1 MDLLRSMRVFAR
13 VVDEGSFAA
22 AARTLELGPAIVT
35 RAVAELEEEL
45 GARLLH
51 RTTRRLALTE
61 IGTAYLDR
69 VRQILADIDDA
80 AAMASARTHEL
91 RGTVRL
97 LVPPAVAVHQI
108 AKHLPRLQ
116 ERHPELSLEV
126 DALAPVE
133 AAGEAFDLSI
143 VWAIEPLRGEYIAR
157 RLARTETVLCAT
169 PDYLDRRGRPSHPV
183 ELERHE
189 TLTPPIGEL
198 QRGLEFVHRGHAA
211 GALRLPASANP
222 AGDGAR
228 RHQLCRRTRRAGRRG
243 PALLRRR
250 GRAGG
255 ARARVGAAEVA
266 ALRHHPVGDDADAQA
281 CAGTDAR
288 GAGLPAGGL
297 RRPGRGPLAGGR
309 RLRDGAAGLIARQAS
324 SRRKPT
330 PAGWMHAPRKRPCH
344 PPPDPARARPTRQP
358 PRIERTRPCGHPPA
372 DGRCPDAASTLP
384 APCGLGIRR

>member
-1 MDLLRSMRVFAR
+1 MRVFAR

-69 VRQILADIDDA
+69 VRQILGDIDDA
-80 AAMASARTHEL
+80 AAMASACTHEL

-133 AAGEAFDLSI
+133 AASEAFDLSI

-198 QRGLEFVHRGHAA
+198 QRGLEFVHRGAT
-211 GALRLPASANP
+211 GGTPPERFVFRP
-222 AGDGAR
+222 
-228 RHQLCRRTRRAGRRG
+228 RRTPLATAHVDTNYAAALAGLG
-243 PALLRRR
+243 
-250 GRAGG
+250 
-255 ARARVGAAEVA
+255 VA
-266 ALRHHPVGDDADAQA
+266 ALPSFVVADALAEHALEWVLPTWQLFGSTLWA
-281 CAGTDAR
+281 TMPTRKHVPAR
-288 GAGLPAGGL
+288 TRAVLDFLLEVFGGQDED
-297 RRPGRGPLAGGR
+297 PWLA
-309 RLRDGAAGLIARQAS
+309 AAGCA
-324 SRRKPT
+324 T
-330 PAGWMHAPRKRPCH
+330 
-344 PPPDPARARPTRQP
+344 PPPA
-358 PRIERTRPCGHPPA
+358 
-372 DGRCPDAASTLP
+372 
-384 APCGLGIRR
+384 